1 MKKVKFVDLTLRDG
15 QQSNAATRMTTEQIL
30 RVAKSIAESG
40 FSGMEVWGGATL
52 DSAMRYLKEDP
63 WERLEKIA
71 KDIGNL
77 VDVRTLI
84 RGQNLFA
91 YSPYPDDL
99 VISFV
104 KEIVRTGSNLIRTFD
119 ALNDWRN
126 LQTSIMATKTYGG
139 KIEGAMSYTTGP
151 VFDEKYYLGLALTL
165 QDEGC
170 DQIAIKDMAGIL
182 EPKMAYKLIK
192 ILKKKLKV
200 PLTLHSHTTVG
211 FATLNAVIAMH
222 LGVDFIDTAFVPFAG
237 GASHPYIEVLVKFA
251 DFMGVKHDIDSSNFS
266 YINRE
271 LFKIFDEIG
280 KYSLYYDK
288 HYRNFDIDKVDMNKV
303 EKIVKIVTDE
313 DMDRFDEALKLTRGL
328 LSELDF
334 SPPDER
340 QIKAQIPGGMLTNL
354 YNQLKQIGKLDLLD
368 KILEEVPEVR
378 KDAGYPPLVTPTSQI
393 IGSQAVFNV
402 LSGERYKQVSKE
414 FKMLI
419 KGYFGRTPV
428 PVNKD
433 FVKKILGEDEK
444 VLNCR
449 AASYLKPALCDM
461 KEIPP
466 YVKTHRDLLLYLM
479 LEETADGFLKFKYG
493 IEN

>member
-1 MKKVKFVDLTLRDG
+1 VKKVKFVDLTLRDG

-30 RVAKSIAESG
+30 RVLKPIADSG

-52 DSAMRYLKEDP
+52 DSAMRYLREDP
-63 WERLEKIA
+63 WERLGKI
-71 KDIGNL
+71 KKIVSNLLDI
-77 VDVRTLI
+77 RTLI

-99 VISFV
+99 VVSFV
-104 KEIVRTGSNLIRTFD
+104 KETVRTGSNLIRTFD

-151 VFDEKYYLGLALTL
+151 VFDEKYYLDLALTL

-192 ILKKKLKV
+192 LLKSKLHI

-211 FATLNAVIAMH
+211 FATLNAIIAMH

-237 GASHPYIEVLVKFA
+237 GASHPSIEVLIVFA
-251 DFMGVKHDIDSSNFS
+251 DFMGIKHDIDKSRFP
-266 YINRE
+266 YINKE

-280 KYSLYYDK
+280 KYSPYYGK
-288 HYRNFDIDKVDMNKV
+288 YYRNFDIEKIDMKKV
-303 EKIVKIVTDE
+303 EKIVRIVVDE
-313 DMDRFDEALKLTRGL
+313 DFDKFDEALNLTRKL

-334 SPPDER
+334 PPPDER

-368 KILEEVPEVR
+368 KILEEVPRVR

-402 LSGERYKQVSKE
+402 LSKERYKQVSKE
-414 FKMLI
+414 FRMLI

-428 PVNKD
+428 PIKKE
-433 FVKKILGEDEK
+433 FLEKILGKDEE

-449 AASYLKPALCDM
+449 AASYLKPALCNI
-461 KEIPP
+461 KKVPL

-479 LEETADGFLKFKYG
+479 LEETADEFLKFKYK
-493 IEN
+493 IQN